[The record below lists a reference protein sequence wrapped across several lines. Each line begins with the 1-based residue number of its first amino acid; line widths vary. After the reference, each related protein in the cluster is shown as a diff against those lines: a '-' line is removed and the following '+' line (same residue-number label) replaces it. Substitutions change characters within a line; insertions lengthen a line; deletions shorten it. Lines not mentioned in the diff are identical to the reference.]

1 MGTPR
6 AVLVRR
12 TTELDELV
20 AHHGTRGQAEFFL
33 RTREQSIEPLVQRH
47 QGTQAARQTVLA
59 AVPPD
64 WRRAEVERAE
74 LARFCLLY
82 TSDAADERSSGDLGG
97 GRFIKKKTRHDE

>member
-59 AVPPD
+59 AVPAD

-74 LARFCLLY
+74 LARFSSSPT
-82 TSDAADERSSGDLGG
+82 TSSSSSGRTAWSPTWRNTLA
-97 GRFIKKKTRHDE
+97 RSR

>member
-59 AVPPD
+59 AVPAD
-64 WRRAEVERAE
+64 WRRAEVERSCCTGVFVE
-74 LARFCLLY
+74 
-82 TSDAADERSSGDLGG
+82 
-97 GRFIKKKTRHDE
+97 